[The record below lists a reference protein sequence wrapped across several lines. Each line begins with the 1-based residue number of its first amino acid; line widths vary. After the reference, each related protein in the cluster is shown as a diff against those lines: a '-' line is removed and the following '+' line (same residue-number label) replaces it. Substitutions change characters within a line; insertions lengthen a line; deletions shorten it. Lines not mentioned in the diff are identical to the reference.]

1 MKNKEFWKSVIQL
14 AISVLT
20 AALTAISTTS
30 CMGYG
35 PLNIWGNDIPLLGGV
50 SVYLSFG
57 RINPIGFRSFFVGSL
72 ACNSANAILMA
83 SSISKSLLAIRSLE
97 FELVSDAHEL
107 NAICSKF
114 LFQPSPIV
122 TSFHIVILIID
133 GTHDIRSRKL
143 INIISRSMNN
153 D

>member
-30 CMGYG
+30 CMGHG
-35 PLNIWGNDIPLLGGV
+35 PIYMWMTFPLLGGL

-57 RINPIGFRSFFVGSL
+57 RINPIGFRSSFAGSL
-72 ACNSANAILMA
+72 DCSSANAILMA

-122 TSFHIVILIID
+122 TSFHIVILIIN

>member
-1 MKNKEFWKSVIQL
+1 MEIRY
-14 AISVLT
+14 
-20 AALTAISTTS
+20 ST
-30 CMGYG
+30 G
-35 PLNIWGNDIPLLGGV
+35 NIGFDGCTDSHQHYFVHGTWSYLYVNDIPLLGGL

-57 RINPIGFRSFFVGSL
+57 RINPIGFRFFFVGSL

-97 FELVSDAHEL
+97 FEVVSDAHEL

>member
-1 MKNKEFWKSVIQL
+1 MEIRY
-14 AISVLT
+14 
-20 AALTAISTTS
+20 STGNIGIDGCTDS
-30 CMGYG
+30 YQHYFVYG
-35 PLNIWGNDIPLLGGV
+35 TRSYLYVNDIPLLGGL

-97 FELVSDAHEL
+97 FKLVSDAHEL

>member
-1 MKNKEFWKSVIQL
+1 M
-14 AISVLT
+14 
-20 AALTAISTTS
+20 
-30 CMGYG
+30 
-35 PLNIWGNDIPLLGGV
+35 
-50 SVYLSFG
+50 
-57 RINPIGFRSFFVGSL
+57 GSL

-83 SSISKSLLAIRSLE
+83 SSISKPLLAIRSLE
-97 FELVSDAHEL
+97 FEVVSDAHEL